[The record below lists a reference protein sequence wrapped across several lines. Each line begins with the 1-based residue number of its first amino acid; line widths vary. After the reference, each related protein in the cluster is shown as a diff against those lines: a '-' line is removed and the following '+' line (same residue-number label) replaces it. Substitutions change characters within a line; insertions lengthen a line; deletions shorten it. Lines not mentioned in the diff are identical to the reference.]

1 MADLS
6 KEYASALFSLAYE
19 KKILDRVECEIEKI
33 RDSLDDNDE
42 YLQVLSSPAIPLSVR
57 HRLIDE
63 AFGECC
69 EYVVSF
75 LKLMCENGHI
85 ASLNECIN
93 EFTLLCRELEN
104 RALATIYYA
113 FELSTSQKEKLE
125 KKLNDIT
132 KKEIEPVYIE
142 DKGLIGGIKIELDG
156 KVLDGSLLNRL
167 NNIKG
172 VIG

>member
-19 KKILDRVECEIEKI
+19 KEILDRVKKELVEIE
-33 RDSLDDNDE
+33 SALDENE
-42 YLQVLSSPAIPLSVR
+42 GYLEILASPAIALSIR
-57 HRLIDE
+57 HNLIDE
-63 AFGECC
+63 AFGKSC

-85 ASLNECIN
+85 ASLNDCIK
-93 EFTLLCRELEN
+93 EFGLLCRELEN
-104 RALATIYYA
+104 RVIATIYYA
-113 FELSTSQKEKLE
+113 FELSPSQKEKL
-125 KKLNDIT
+125 KSKLKAIT

-156 KVLDGSLLNRL
+156 KVLDGSLINCL

>member
-19 KKILDRVECEIEKI
+19 KEVLNRVKDEIEKI
-33 RDSLDDNDE
+33 KASLDENED
-42 YLQVLSSPAIPLSVR
+42 YLLVLSSPAIPLSVR
-57 HRLIDE
+57 HGLIDE

-113 FELSTSQKEKLE
+113 FELSPSQKEKLE
-125 KKLNDIT
+125 SKLENIT
-132 KKEIEPVYIE
+132 KKKIEPVYIE

-156 KVLDGSLLNRL
+156 RVLDGSLINRL